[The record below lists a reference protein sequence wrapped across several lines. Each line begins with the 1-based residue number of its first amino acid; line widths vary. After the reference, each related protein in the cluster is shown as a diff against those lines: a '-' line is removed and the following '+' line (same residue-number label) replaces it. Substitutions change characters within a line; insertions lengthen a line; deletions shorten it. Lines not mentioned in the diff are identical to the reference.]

1 MSGSMLNPKRNCYL
15 ISMGFELVAIGLK
28 LLPKI
33 AKTRIPEI
41 PVNYFWL
48 PVRQISFPV
57 PFFNFPV
64 LFGLFSVKTC
74 RNCDRDW
81 GS

>member
-41 PVNYFWL
+41 
-48 PVRQISFPV
+48 
-57 PFFNFPV
+57 
-64 LFGLFSVKTC
+64 TC
-74 RNCDRDW
+74 
-81 GS
+81 